1 MRVQLR
7 FSWLSCQH
15 KATIPVTIDP
25 KSKGTILNLFF
36 KTGNHSD
43 TISWSINT
51 TTTGRDLVS
60 YQYQSEAF
68 NQWSQIKVDDPQ
80 PIY

>member
-1 MRVQLR
+1 M
-7 FSWLSCQH
+7 FSNMYLSRYNSDSLEYQCQH

-51 TTTGRDLVS
+51 TTTGRDLVINP
-60 YQYQSEAF
+60 YQAF
-68 NQWSQIKVDDPQ
+68 N
-80 PIY
+80 